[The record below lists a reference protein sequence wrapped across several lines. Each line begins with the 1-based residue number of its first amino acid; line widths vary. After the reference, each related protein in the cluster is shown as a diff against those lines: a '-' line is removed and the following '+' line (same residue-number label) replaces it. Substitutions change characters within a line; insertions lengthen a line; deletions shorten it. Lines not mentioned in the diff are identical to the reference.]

1 MIAPTKHAASLG
13 QQTHASY
20 INAYR
25 EMWDDDDQNDTEEV
39 AP

>member
-1 MIAPTKHAASLG
+1 MTASTKHAASLG

-25 EMWDDDDQNDTEEV
+25 EMWNGDDQSDIE
-39 AP
+39 

>member
-25 EMWDDDDQNDTEEV
+25 EMWDDDDKQRAEEM